1 MATWGEASFS
11 TGRATLLL
19 GEQMVVLTTE
29 DPASGEIERL
39 RGLVELT
46 GCSASELI
54 EQSIMSGRRLDE
66 IADLA
71 MVIHDEERT
80 LLLLRGEIGAIVEH
94 HSGEQEHVGGS
105 GLLTWVER
113 SIDDARSVELRDERA
128 GKHGLGVQADQ
139 IYRAERGVLPAASVH
154 LVFAGADRSAV
165 AGAQALT
172 HDVEH
177 GAGIGPVDR
186 PGESSPDADEDFVSP
201 AGDTMM
207 HIEEELLEQTG
218 ENDLGDE
225 SSVSQADGS
234 DEEPIAEQEQTPA
247 EPEEAIAE
255 QEQTPAEPEGH
266 AEDLL
271 VDHGLTGTYDALFG
285 ATQIRSVEDA
295 ARRVA
300 DDDASPGASGTEFE
314 PEADLDEV
322 AHDGHTIDISAL
334 RKLKDTPREEVLAE
348 GPTILASLC
357 GEGHPNPPFAPT
369 CRICGASIGQQE
381 PSRIAQPPLVRLVTP
396 DGKALQLDRGVIV
409 GRSPKLSGHLPD
421 GRPPQTIVVDS
432 PERDVSRSHL
442 EIRVEG
448 WSLLAVDLNSAN
460 GTTAELPGRPML
472 RLRPGE
478 PQLIEIGTVLRLAD
492 EIELRLEA
500 P

>member
-225 SSVSQADGS
+225 SGVSQADGS
-234 DEEPIAEQEQTPA
+234 D
-247 EPEEAIAE
+247 EEAIAE